1 MKLGGNM
8 KNIMKQMGKMKEQ
21 MERLQNE
28 AGEKTVEASS
38 GGGMVTVTA
47 KAKGEISSIVI
58 EPEIISETDI
68 EMLQDLVDRRRERGS
83 LQGPGAYERGS
94 LAYYVRHG
102 ASAGAYLRC
111 EEPAFP
117 SRSQDS

>member
-38 GGGMVTVTA
+38 GGGMVTVIA
-47 KAKGEISSIVI
+47 KAKGEIVSIVV
-58 EPEIISETDI
+58 EPEIISETDV
-68 EMLQDLVDRRRERGS
+68 EMLQDLVTAAVNEALYKGQELMKDEVSRFTAGMG
-83 LQGPGAYERGS
+83 LPPG
-94 LAYYVRHG
+94 LI
-102 ASAGAYLRC
+102 
-111 EEPAFP
+111 
-117 SRSQDS
+117 

>member
-8 KNIMKQMGKMKEQ
+8 KNLMKQMGKMKEQ

-68 EMLQDLVDRRRERGS
+68 EMLQDLVTAAINEALHKGQELMKDEVSRITSGMG
-83 LQGPGAYERGS
+83 LPPG
-94 LAYYVRHG
+94 LI
-102 ASAGAYLRC
+102 
-111 EEPAFP
+111 
-117 SRSQDS
+117 